1 MRIQDHIKISGVAA
15 LVALPWLKQ
24 DVWIPFVASIGIDV
38 DHYLWHAVTH
48 RTLSLREAVGY
59 FQHAG
64 PPRLPQQQFF
74 HQPIVLG
81 ALLFVAAWTRSRF
94 LWLILAGFLFH
105 VSLDAIH
112 KTQMRRLKTTLSEQ
126 ASFTCSECGQHCDV
140 LQLHTVS
147 VARKVLDRYNS
158 EHFVVLC
165 PTCHEEAHSHSPL

>member
-1 MRIQDHIKISGVAA
+1 MRIQEHIKLSGMAA

-38 DHYLWHAVTH
+38 DHYLWHAITH
-48 RTLSLREAVGY
+48 GTLSLREAVRY
-59 FQHAG
+59 FQQAD
-64 PPRLPQQQFF
+64 PPQLPQQRLF

-81 ALLFVAAWTRSRF
+81 ALLFVAASTRSRF

-112 KTQMRRLKTTLSEQ
+112 ITQMRRLKTTLSEQ
-126 ASFTCSECGQHCDV
+126 ASFTCPECGQHYV
-140 LQLHTVS
+140 ALQLHTVS
-147 VARKVLDRYNS
+147 VARNVLDRYNP

-165 PTCHEEAHSHSPL
+165 PNCHEKAHA